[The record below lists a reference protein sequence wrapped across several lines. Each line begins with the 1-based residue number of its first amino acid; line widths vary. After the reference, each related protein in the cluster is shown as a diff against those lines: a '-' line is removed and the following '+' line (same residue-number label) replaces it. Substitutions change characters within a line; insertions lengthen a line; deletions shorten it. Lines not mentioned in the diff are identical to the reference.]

1 MQIKRADGY
10 GRALSC
16 ANEKVDAKEG
26 IMMWKSSWIDIEGIM
41 MWKSSWMD
49 IEGII
54 ISTLKGGWIRESI
67 MIWK

>member
-49 IEGII
+49 IEGAL
-54 ISTLKGGWIRESI
+54 SFPH
-67 MIWK
+67 

>member
-1 MQIKRADGY
+1 MQINRADGY
-10 GRALSC
+10 GRALSF
-16 ANEKVDAKEG
+16 ANEKVDAK
-26 IMMWKSSWIDIEGIM
+26 EGIM

-67 MIWK
+67 MMWK